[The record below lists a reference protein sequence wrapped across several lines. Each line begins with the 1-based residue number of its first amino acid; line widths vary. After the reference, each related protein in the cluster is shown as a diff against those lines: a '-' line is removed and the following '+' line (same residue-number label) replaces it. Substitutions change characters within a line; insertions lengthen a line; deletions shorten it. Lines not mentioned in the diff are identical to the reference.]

1 MGVTINGNNIT
12 ITNATLEIVNGA
24 NPDSGV
30 SYIIITPDGGVGEL
44 PFMAQGL
51 PGQATLFPVI
61 TYIQLA
67 AGTPLPSPNP
77 VSTLVD
83 PGGPGLPAKYSLTFY
98 GNAGPTGA
106 TGSPSFAGA
115 SDLAS
120 SPVLG
125 ALTDKFNLIYRSSD
139 SKFVPTAQK
148 NGESWAP
155 ATIASTAFNNTS
167 PRLLH
172 TITIGPQ
179 PFAYRVDAFAQTVVT
194 GSVDTRVDLVVRM
207 NDPATGD
214 QVGYGKGLIGIN
226 AAGIQTV
233 LIPAY
238 PAGSSVPGAYG
249 QVAINTSASFYLR
262 AEQKAGSSNSW
273 STPASPDTTFTID
286 IHPLT

>member
-1 MGVTINGNNIT
+1 MGVSIDGNNIT
-12 ITNATLEIVNGA
+12 ITNATIELINGA

-30 SYIIITPDGGVGEL
+30 SYIIITPDGGVGQL

-51 PGQATLFPVI
+51 PGQPTLIDIVL
-61 TYIQLA
+61 IQLA
-67 AGTPLPSPNP
+67 DGVALPVPNP
-77 VSTLVD
+77 AKVLLD
-83 PGGPGLPAKYSLTFY
+83 PGGSGLPAKYQYTFY
-98 GNAGPTGA
+98 LNAGPTGL
-106 TGSPSFAGA
+106 TGSPSISGA
-115 SDLAS
+115 SDLAA

-125 ALTDKFNLIYRSSD
+125 AGTDKYTLLYRNSD
-139 SKFVPTAQK
+139 GKFVLTAQK
-148 NGESWAP
+148 NAESWAQG
-155 ATIASTAFNNTS
+155 TIASTAFNNTS

-172 TITIGPQ
+172 TISIAAQ
-179 PFAYRVDAFAQTVVT
+179 PFAYRVDPFAQTVVT

-214 QVGYGKGLIGIN
+214 QVGYGKGLTGIN
-226 AAGIQTV
+226 SAGIQTI

-238 PAGSSVPGAYG
+238 PAGSSVPGSYG
-249 QVAINTSASFYLR
+249 VVAINTAASFFLR